1 MVVAITL
8 QHYLDGLGVDYEV
21 VAHPYAETGLDTA
34 ERAQIPA
41 NKLAKSIMLEDEG
54 GYLMAVCA
62 ASRRIKLGDL
72 YREINRRLEFANE
85 SELADVLGDC
95 ALGAVPPVGDLYGID
110 VVVDLELFMQP
121 DVYFEAG
128 DHEDLIHVSAD
139 NFQKLMSNA
148 DHASFSKPA

>member
-41 NKLAKSIMLEDEG
+41 NKLAKSIVLEDEG

>member
-8 QHYLDGLGVDYEV
+8 QHHLDRLGVDYEV
-21 VAHPYAETGLDTA
+21 VAHPYADTGLDTA

-54 GYLMAVCA
+54 GYLMAVCS

-85 SELADVLGDC
+85 SELAEVLGDC